1 LKARR
6 STDDKKSESSCL
18 DAMPVGIVAD
28 PSRLR
33 GGFGAIPIA
42 GLTQSRRPVIFTG
55 YPYPAMPRAPHK
67 GKVGAS
73 DQSSQGPAPRPVL
86 LARPDAIRREVWGSG
101 AGGRDF
107 LLLIRN

>member
-1 LKARR
+1 
-6 STDDKKSESSCL
+6 
-18 DAMPVGIVAD
+18 MPGGIVAD
-28 PSRLR
+28 TGSQRD
-33 GGFGAIPIA
+33 GFEGIPIA
-42 GLTQSRRPVIFTG
+42 GLTQSKRPDIVTG

-67 GKVGAS
+67 GKAGAS

>member
-1 LKARR
+1 
-6 STDDKKSESSCL
+6 
-18 DAMPVGIVAD
+18 MPERIVAD
-28 PSRLR
+28 DGLLR
-33 GGFGAIPIA
+33 DGFERIPIV
-42 GLTQSRRPVIFTG
+42 GLTQTKGPDIFTG

-107 LLLIRN
+107 LPLIRN